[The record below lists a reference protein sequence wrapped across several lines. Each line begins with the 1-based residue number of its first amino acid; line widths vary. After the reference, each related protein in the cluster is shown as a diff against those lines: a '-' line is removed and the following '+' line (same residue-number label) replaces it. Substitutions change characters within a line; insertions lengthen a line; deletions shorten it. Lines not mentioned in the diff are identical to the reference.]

1 MELSGWQE
9 KFARSTAITRE
20 DFIGGKLA
28 FRFELERC
36 YISESFWQFCFFA
49 KRSTL
54 LLEKSKKISL
64 LPLFF
69 MEQHRKFLPF
79 LLMLID

>member
-9 KFARSTAITRE
+9 KFARSTAITQE

-36 YISESFWQFCFFA
+36 
-49 KRSTL
+49 
-54 LLEKSKKISL
+54 
-64 LPLFF
+64 
-69 MEQHRKFLPF
+69 
-79 LLMLID
+79 